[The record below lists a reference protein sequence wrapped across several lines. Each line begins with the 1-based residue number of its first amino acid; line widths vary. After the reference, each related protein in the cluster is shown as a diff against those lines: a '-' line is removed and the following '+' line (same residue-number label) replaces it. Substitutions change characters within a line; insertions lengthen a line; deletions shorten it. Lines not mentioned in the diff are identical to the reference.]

1 MTLLY
6 VLLHVESDKR
16 WYQVQRGSIFCAGS
30 SPPSKYGTSR
40 DRWLQVKRCHELTR
54 IGYSPLVITQFFSF
68 QVVRSADEHL
78 LCKKAKISRYSR
90 IVFWKSQ
97 Q

>member
-1 MTLLY
+1 
-6 VLLHVESDKR
+6 
-16 WYQVQRGSIFCAGS
+16 
-30 SPPSKYGTSR
+30 
-40 DRWLQVKRCHELTR
+40 LTR